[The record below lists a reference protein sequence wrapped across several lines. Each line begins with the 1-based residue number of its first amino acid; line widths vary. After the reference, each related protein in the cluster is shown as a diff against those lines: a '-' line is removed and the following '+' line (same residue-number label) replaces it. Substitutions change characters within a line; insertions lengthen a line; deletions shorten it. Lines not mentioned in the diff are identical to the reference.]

1 MYILFVVVSFFAF
14 AACSENTPEEIQ
26 VEEVDASN
34 GQVGDL
40 MKSPDLPPN
49 VTLTGNITEGRNV
62 SLVLE
67 ANTSKGVL
75 RIAQAFADANG
86 DFKIKG
92 AIEAMGL
99 YQLRI
104 EESLQQ
110 GQEPKVIPLTLEI
123 NDSVVIQVN
132 FKTFNVDPVYSNTRW
147 AEALNGYMKEMEKF
161 VAWQK
166 SIVNPQQYKQEELM
180 NMMLKEKKSM
190 DDFTV
195 KSIKK
200 DPSNPANILLM
211 TNLYPNMGWEYWDE
225 SFLNVLKKV
234 LTGYEEAYPGHPM
247 TVNFGA
253 QIAQLEAS
261 YNEHVAFIQKNIAP
275 EIEKMDPNGQV
286 RRLSDLRGKYVLIDF
301 WASWCNPC
309 RMENPNVVR
318 VYNAYKDKGFDIFSV
333 SLDTDKN
340 RWVKAIASDNLS
352 WENHVSDLAG
362 WQSDVVSQYQF
373 QGIPHTLL
381 LDPEGKIIARNLRGP
396 VLEQKLKEVLDK

>member
-1 MYILFVVVSFFAF
+1 MYLLLVVVSFFAF

-26 VEEVDASN
+26 VEEVEASD
-34 GQVGDL
+34 GEVGDL
-40 MKSPDLPPN
+40 IKSSDLPPN

-110 GQEPKVIPLTLEI
+110 AQEPKVIPLTLEI

-180 NMMLKEKKSM
+180 DMMLKEKKSM

-275 EIEKMDPNGQV
+275 EIEKMDPNGRV